1 LHGVEDGLR
10 DLAQVAGVGVD
21 ERELPL
27 EPDRRALRARERDRG
42 APGERGAHRGPSW
55 RASSPGGAS
64 SGSTTST
71 CWEPPTRVST
81 IVALA
86 SPVSASWRRSCSGVT
101 AVPRFLI
108 VRRPTPRARRYA
120 RRRLS
125 PNGMVSST
133 RYPRARP
140 SARPVAS
147 SAAGGPVGAGAG
159 GGCSAVT
166 AVPRFLAGR
175 RRAPRARRYARRRL
189 SPNGRVSS
197 ARYPRAR
204 PSARPVASSAAGES
218 VVTYAIVRSSRRP
231 PSPRAAWA
239 TSPARITAPSGS

>member
-1 LHGVEDGLR
+1 QVATRLPDGAAHAADDLDRVEQELLLDRRVRAPARRLHGVEDGLR

-147 SAAGGPVGAGAG
+147 SAAGG
-159 GGCSAVT
+159 
-166 AVPRFLAGR
+166 
-175 RRAPRARRYARRRL
+175 
-189 SPNGRVSS
+189 
-197 ARYPRAR
+197 
-204 PSARPVASSAAGES
+204 S